1 MKDSYSIK
9 DLINLF
15 LNKIWTIV
23 AVTLAFGIAAFCV
36 AKFILPLKYSSRL
49 SVYIQSYAT
58 LNPDETQQSSISS
71 SKQLINT
78 YMAVM
83 RDDAV
88 MGAVGRELARTVDAD
103 ILAENFSIS
112 GGEITA
118 ASLRGCISITSE
130 TDTSMLIISATTKNA
145 ELSAAVCNALAN
157 VSPQFIKKAVQA
169 GSIATLDA
177 AKVYPSPV
185 SPNVLKITIIGMALG
200 FILIMA
206 EILILDFFD
215 NTIKS
220 TQELSKKYNKS
231 ILGEIQTIGGDKDK
245 KKRKKGRGPSTA
257 KSRNL
262 LTDRN
267 IPFNVIESYKSI
279 RTNITFGL
287 ATKKR
292 KIIAVSSANPSE
304 GKSTTA
310 ANIAIAFSQ
319 MENKVLLIDA
329 DMRKPVQH
337 RTFKVSNSSGLST
350 LISQMSTVQESIKR
364 NVMPNLDVL
373 PAGTCPPNP
382 SELLASEQ
390 FKDILGA
397 LAANYDYVIIDTPP
411 VNVVSDGIVLS
422 DVIGGIVF
430 VLKYGST
437 TYDDIDE
444 VMKKVEI
451 ADANMIGFIL
461 NDVKMEHRAGYYGKY
476 SYSNYGYGA
485 QANRGANRTE
495 AAHMEAEKK

>member
-1 MKDSYSIK
+1 MKDTYTIR

-23 AVTLAFGIAAFCV
+23 AVTLVFGVAAFCV
-36 AKFILPLKYSSRL
+36 ARFILPLQYSSHL
-49 SVYIQSYAT
+49 SMYIQSYSS
-58 LNPDETQQSSISS
+58 LNVQDENTISGVS
-71 SKQLINT
+71 AAKQLINT
-78 YMAVM
+78 YIAVM
-83 RDDAV
+83 KDDAV
-88 MGAVGRELARTVDAD
+88 MNAVSRELVKDFDAD
-103 ILAENFSIS
+103 VLTESLSVS

-118 ASLRGCISITSE
+118 SSLRSCLSITSE
-130 TDTSMLIISATTKNA
+130 TDTSALRVTATTKNP
-145 ELSAAVCNALAN
+145 ELSAAICNALAKVAPKYIN
-157 VSPQFIKKAVQA
+157 DAVHA
-169 GSIATLDA
+169 GTLNTIGT
-177 AKVYPSPV
+177 AKVYKNPV
-185 SPNVLKITIIGMALG
+185 SPNKPRITLIGMAVG
-200 FILIMA
+200 FFLIVA
-206 EILILDFFD
+206 EILVIDFFD
-215 NTIKS
+215 NSIKS
-220 TQELSKKYNKS
+220 KQEITKKYNKA
-231 ILGEIQTIGGDKDK
+231 ILGEIQNIGGEKKKKKDK
-245 KKRKKGRGPSTA
+245 KLPSVA
-257 KSRNL
+257 RNRNL
-262 LTDRN
+262 LTDQK

-279 RTNITFGL
+279 RTNITFSL

-292 KIIAVSSANPSE
+292 KIIAVSSANPGE

-337 RTFKVSNSSGLST
+337 RTFKVSNSSGLSN

-390 FKDILGA
+390 FKDMLGA
-397 LAANYDYVIIDTPP
+397 LSVNYDYVIIDTPP
-411 VNVVSDGIVLS
+411 VNVVSDAMVLS
-422 DVIGGIVF
+422 DMIGGILF

-437 TYDDIDE
+437 AFDDVDE
-444 VMKKVEI
+444 AMKKVEL

-461 NDVKMEHRAGYYGKY
+461 NDVKIEHRPGAYKY

-485 QANRGANRTE
+485 QANRAAARTE
-495 AAHMEAEKK
+495 SENN